1 MSFYSFI
8 RRYTNLGVGTGDL
21 GFRRPQTIPIDCN
34 YLGPQWNI
42 RRSLGPLSQ
51 PGFLQL
57 GKTVPLIPLTGSS
70 GYAIPGQIVQQ
81 PLVKMDNSK

>member
-8 RRYTNLGVGTGDL
+8 KRYTDLGVGTRDL
-21 GFRRPQTIPIDCN
+21 GFRRPQTLPMSGHYVDAN
-34 YLGPQWNI
+34 FI
-42 RRSLGPLSQ
+42 RRSLAPINQ
-51 PGFLQL
+51 PGFLMVS
-57 GKTVPLIPLTGSS
+57 KTVPLVPLTGTA